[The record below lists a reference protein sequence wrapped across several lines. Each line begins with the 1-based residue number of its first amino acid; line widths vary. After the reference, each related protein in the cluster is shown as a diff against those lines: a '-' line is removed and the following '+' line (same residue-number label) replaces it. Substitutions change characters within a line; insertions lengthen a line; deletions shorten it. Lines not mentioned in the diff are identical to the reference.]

1 MKIINNKKDAIQEL
15 QRIANRTNSEKN
27 NKINSVVEEI
37 LNEVKAY
44 GDKAVE
50 KYTKKFDGFNP
61 DPMQVSASDLQEAWD
76 KIDEDLKRSLEV
88 AHQRIKKFHEKEI
101 PSSFTIKGEHGDTV
115 QRKWKPVKKAG
126 IYIPG
131 GRAAYPSTV
140 LMNAIPA
147 SVAGVEEIIMVS
159 PGNTEGEI
167 NKTVLAAAYLSGI
180 KKVFRIGG
188 AQAIGALAFGTKQ
201 ISKVD
206 VISGPGNIF
215 VTTAKKLIYGAT
227 GIDSL
232 AGPSEI
238 LIIADET
245 AQSKHIASDL
255 LAQAEH
261 DPLASSILLTTSKNL
276 AKEVLEEVYKKM
288 DDHPRKEI
296 CMESIKNW
304 GLIVTC
310 ENYESCIELSNN
322 FAPEHLEILTLDP
335 KKILKN
341 IENAGAIFLGKWTP
355 EAVGDYLAGPNHTLP
370 TSGNSRF
377 SGSLGVETFMKNT
390 SIIEFNEESLKI
402 NSLDIINL
410 AESEGLHSHA
420 NSVQIRFED

>member
-15 QRIANRTNSEKN
+15 KRISNRTNSETN
-27 NKINSVVEEI
+27 NKINEIVEEI
-37 LNEVKAY
+37 LHDVKTY
-44 GDKAVE
+44 GDEAVE
-50 KYTKKFDGFNP
+50 KYTKKFDGFSP
-61 DPMQVSASDLQEAWD
+61 TPMQVNANDLKDAWD
-76 KIDEDLKRSLEV
+76 EIDNNLKCSLKV
-88 AHQRIKKFHEKEI
+88 AHERIKKFHEKEI
-101 PSSFTIKGEHGDTV
+101 PSSFTIVGKHGDKV
-115 QRKWKPVKKAG
+115 QRKWRPVKNAG

-147 SVAGVEEIIMVS
+147 TVAGVKEIIMVS
-159 PGNTEGEI
+159 PGNKEGKI
-167 NKTVLAAAYLSGI
+167 NKIVLAAAYLSGI
-180 KKVFRIGG
+180 NRVFRVGG

-201 ISKVD
+201 INKVD
-206 VISGPGNIF
+206 VISGPGNIY
-215 VTTAKKLIYGAT
+215 VTTAKKIVYGST

-245 AQSKHIASDL
+245 AQSTHIASDL

-261 DPLASSILLTTSKNL
+261 DPLASSILLTTSRAQ
-276 AKEVLEEVYKKM
+276 AKEVAEELYKII

-296 CMESIKNW
+296 CMQSIKNW
-304 GLIVTC
+304 GLIAIC

-322 FAPEHLEILTLDP
+322 FAPEHLEILASDSEN
-335 KKILKN
+335 ILKG

-390 SIIEFNEESLKI
+390 SIIEFNEESLKF
-402 NSLDIINL
+402 NSRDIINL
-410 AESEGLHSHA
+410 AQSEGLHSHA